1 MAQDKDKK
9 ELTKEEIERIKQQK
23 QLKKDV
29 LLNGK
34 IVKK

>member
-9 ELTKEEIERIKQQK
+9 ELTKEEIERIKQQN

>member
-9 ELTKEEIERIKQQK
+9 ELTKEEIERIKQQN

-34 IVKK
+34 IVRK

>member
-9 ELTKEEIERIKQQK
+9 ELTKEEIERIKQQN
-23 QLKKDV
+23 QLKKDFM
-29 LLNGK
+29 LNGK

>member
-9 ELTKEEIERIKQQK
+9 ELTKEEIERIKQQN
-23 QLKKDV
+23 QLKKDL